1 MLSVQFLNLKLI
13 TLNENLYIYV
23 MEKKENAPIKIV
35 SISELHNFLQLPKPL
50 HPLISLVDNTQ
61 MSVNTDLFNRSFV
74 LDFYK
79 ISYKYSENGKI
90 GYGQGYYD
98 FSEGGMMFTAPNQI
112 LHTDEGAAYYGYT
125 LFIHPDFIRN
135 YPLAKSIKKYGF
147 FSYDTNE
154 ALHLSDR
161 EKATVIG
168 LFDNIQDELHT
179 AIDEVSQD
187 VIISYIE
194 VLLNYSNRFY
204 KRQFI
209 TRKALNNDVLSKMEY
224 ILDDYFNTQETL
236 NNGLPTVEFLA
247 SKLNLSP
254 HYLSD
259 MLRNLTG
266 QNAQQ
271 HIHEKLIEKAKE
283 YLTTTNF
290 SVSEVAYH
298 LGFEHSQSFNK
309 LFKKKTSITPLN
321 FKQSFN

>member
-1 MLSVQFLNLKLI
+1 
-13 TLNENLYIYV
+13 
-23 MEKKENAPIKIV
+23 MEKKENTPLKIT
-35 SISELHNFLQLPKPL
+35 SISELHHLMDLPKPL
-50 HPLISLVDNTQ
+50 HPLISLVDNTK
-61 MSVNTDLFNRSFV
+61 MSVNTELFNRSFA

-79 ISYKYSENGKI
+79 ISYKYSENGKM

-98 FSEGGMMFTAPNQI
+98 FNEGGMMFTAPNQI
-112 LHTDEGAAYYGYT
+112 LFTDQESQYCGYT
-125 LFIHPDFIRN
+125 LLIHPDFIRN
-135 YPLAKSIKKYGF
+135 YPVAKNIKKYGF

-154 ALHLSDR
+154 ALHLSDK
-161 EKATVIG
+161 EKTTVTG
-168 LFDNIQDELHT
+168 LLDNIQDELNT

-187 VIISYIE
+187 VIVSYIE

-209 TRKALNNDVLSKMEY
+209 TRKALNNDVLSKMEH
-224 ILDDYFNTQETL
+224 ILDNYFNTQETL
-236 NNGLPTVEFLA
+236 NTGLPTVEFLA

-309 LFKKKTSITPLN
+309 LFKKKTNITPLN